1 MSKINST
8 DILFATLTKNG
19 MVMANMMLSGLSSVA
34 EVVHALRM
42 RHAIASGMAR
52 LSIRNTTQG
61 WASSASLYLR

>member
-19 MVMANMMLSGLSSVA
+19 MVMANMMLSGLNSVA

-42 RHAIASGMAR
+42 RNAIASGMAR
-52 LSIRNTTQG
+52 LNIRNTTQG
-61 WASSASLYLR
+61 WTSSASLYLR